1 MSLCAGKPEAY
12 FVVPDPYTPEVA
24 SVSSQAGIYP
34 GLTTSTTPGR
44 LVPMQSGE
52 SLDAGVADAYDYR
65 IVRAGGTNTAEFVY
79 GLAGGAFNGYFGKDD
94 IRNWWGTHCPI
105 SVSPFVRNNS
115 VMWHAPSRRL
125 FVCGGAL
132 SSTTIAMHYRNVD
145 TDRFDSFTSA
155 YSITLRQALH
165 SSDSA
170 GVGMVSLYDG
180 SCIMVVRNTTATDF
194 DVYRSMD
201 PTTNDW
207 TLISRDILLRFI
219 GTTVTQGTRLQIRV
233 AASGDYVRL
242 VFLEPTASVSIDGVL
257 RTASVART
265 LVSQDRGA
273 TWSESVSSSTL
284 YIIGFSGFTD
294 DNIPFDICGIGETGA
309 FAIGVTSYIP
319 PAITAY
325 LTTGIAYGAGAWTF
339 DNTQRKACAQII
351 RQVVMVA
358 NESSV
363 YAYALWSDLTTAAN
377 DGWMLGKTSVPAIAS
392 ADPSWQWQAATS
404 MNGYDGMDL
413 LPGRV
418 KAVWCGNGWYFY
430 GCTRTEAA
438 GTVQTNG
445 FAWYAGT
452 WTKRSLGAFGPSQN
466 PTAFSNTMWDLTW
479 AHNYGKPSD
488 GAGTAWTRTTSG
500 TGTDSLTAP
509 GLSITSTSSP
519 GSCYYQHAE
528 TTAGTWYTSGGV
540 WSFMVRLNTGDGT
553 SAVHAMNVRMA
564 DAAGGYYYQMQIRF
578 QATAISIT
586 DGWLGSVL
594 GGITGLTIDTGSTGA
609 FHLIRVS
616 VAGGGA
622 SLHVEVQDTSTGTW
636 YTSNTFNLT
645 RSTLGAGFTSFVQ
658 WGILSQSVATSE
670 QSWWRDFACTMD
682 GTLLNRQAANMTDA
696 GSSDAVNLLFGAVC
710 QPAPQY
716 LEYGLYLSWSGLYGT
731 ENDNWTGTMA
741 YTFPGES
748 VLVDSPRIAWH
759 TEDVS
764 ATGTIVLYVGTS
776 TTHRF
781 SHDAIALFGCN
792 NRYALVDYDDN
803 VGFTSPTAAET
814 VDFTAYGSG
823 ATPLSVASRS
833 GNSLFVSG
841 SSFKWTTGELVGF
854 YVRMLTGSAAGL
866 TFKVTRHPAAD
877 TLIFDGE
884 STSLGTQG
892 VNVGNT
898 FCIFAP
904 YAVKKYSV
912 FQGLNPYMRIRLADT
927 DTAEGYHQLG
937 TVVAGR
943 ALNVDVPLDW
953 AHTDDDQP
961 NVTSYRTKSGIAWAF
976 AEGPTQR
983 TYTGRVVGDAE
994 RWREKFRNMFRQISY
1009 EGKACAL
1016 VLNADQTPESLMLG
1030 RVKSGASL
1038 DNAGWYRD
1046 SNGIMRTAG
1055 DLSLTF
1061 VEEK

>member
-1 MSLCAGKPEAY
+1 MSVLCAGKPEAY

-24 SVSSQAGIYP
+24 SVSSQAGVYP

-52 SLDAGVADAYDYR
+52 NLDAAVADAYDYR

-79 GLAGGAFNGYFGKDD
+79 RQVASPENPYLGKDD

-105 SVSPFVRNNS
+105 SVSPWVRNNS
-115 VMWHAPSRRL
+115 VMWNAPSRRL

-132 SSTTIAMHYRNVD
+132 SGNTVAVYYRNVD
-145 TDRFDSFTSA
+145 TDRFDA
-155 YSITLRQALH
+155 YTFAYNIALRQSLH
-165 SSDSA
+165 ATDSA
-170 GVGMVSLYDG
+170 GVAMVSLYDG
-180 SCIMVVRNTTATDF
+180 TCIMVVRNTTATDF

-207 TLISRDILLRFI
+207 TLISRDIVQRFR
-219 GTTVTQGTRLQIRV
+219 GSTVAQGTRAQIRV
-233 AASGDYVRL
+233 AASGDFVRL
-242 VFLEPTASVSIDGVL
+242 CFVGP
-257 RTASVART
+257 VAGSDCPLYT
-265 LVSQDRGA
+265 MVSQDRGA
-273 TWSESVSSSTL
+273 SWVAAADNTL
-284 YIIGFSGFTD
+284 ATFTTATVAD
-294 DNIPFDICGIGETGA
+294 DYCPFDICGVGETGSFVLACRIGPA
-309 FAIGVTSYIP
+309 FPLSSRLLIYS
-319 PAITAY
+319 
-325 LTTGIAYGAGAWTF
+325 AYGAGNWPSAMSSVVGF
-339 DNTQRKACAQII
+339 DTSKIVPEEI
-351 RQVVMVA
+351 RAITLVS
-358 NESSV
+358 NESFV
-363 YAYALWSDLTTAAN
+363 YAYALWSDRTSGAN
-377 DGWMLGKTSVPAIAS
+377 DGWVMGRIPVPSYSSSPANWQFIALS
-392 ADPSWQWQAATS
+392 SI
-404 MNGYDGMDL
+404 NGFDGMDL
-413 LPGRV
+413 LPGRI
-418 KAVWCGNGWYFY
+418 KAVSCGNGFYFY
-430 GCTRTEAA
+430 GCTRTEASPVTA
-438 GTVQTNG
+438 QTNG
-445 FAWYAGT
+445 FAWYSGT
-452 WTKRSLGAFGPSQN
+452 WTKRSLGDAGPSQN
-466 PTAFSNTMWDLTW
+466 PTAFATPMWDLVW

-488 GAGTAWTRTTSG
+488 ATGTAWTRVTAG
-500 TGTDSLTAP
+500 TGADTLQAS
-509 GLSITSTSSP
+509 GLSMTQSTI
-519 GSCYYQHAE
+519 GSAIYYQHAE
-528 TTAGTWYTSGGV
+528 ATAGTWFTSGGV
-540 WSFMVRLNTGDGT
+540 WYFMVRLGTTSGTNAEHSLVVWMPNAAVTLAYGFRVKIQPTSVVLDDEWGAGLSTISGLTLNTG
-553 SAVHAMNVRMA
+553 AN
-564 DAAGGYYYQMQIRF
+564 
-578 QATAISIT
+578 
-586 DGWLGSVL
+586 
-594 GGITGLTIDTGSTGA
+594 GA
-609 FHLIRVS
+609 FHIIRVS
-616 VAGGGA
+616 VGA
-622 SLHVEVQDTSTGTW
+622 LGTNCRVEVQDTATGTW
-636 YTSNTFNLT
+636 YSSSAINLT
-645 RSTLGAGFTSFVQ
+645 STAGA
-658 WGILSQSVATSE
+658 ILSQARWGISNQTVAGSE

-682 GTLLNRQAANMTDA
+682 GTQLNRQAANMVDA
-696 GSSDAVNLLFGAVC
+696 GAADAVNLLFGAVC
-710 QPAPQY
+710 QPSPQY
-716 LEYGLYLSWSGLYGT
+716 LEYGLYLSWTGLYGT

-741 YTFPGES
+741 YTYPGES

-792 NRYALVDYDDN
+792 NRYALVDYDNN
-803 VGFTSPTAAET
+803 VGFSSPTATET

-823 ATPLSVASRS
+823 ATPLTVYSLS
-833 GNSLFVSG
+833 GNTLFVSG

-912 FQGLNPYMRIRLADT
+912 FQGLNPYMRIRLADA

-937 TVVAGR
+937 TAVAGR
-943 ALNVDVPLDW
+943 AVNVDVPLDW

-1009 EGKACAL
+1009 EAKACAL

-1046 SNGIMRTAG
+1046 SNGIMRTTG